1 MRSVLVMV
9 NKYDDDEGADGC
21 VANYMPISLKRRSPI
36 FSKIRERVIAKN
48 MLDHVSQNALLHIAN
63 FLIAILIDLMPAGP
77 KQQTRHSGLQRST
90 DRQTDTDGL

>member
-1 MRSVLVMV
+1 VCSVLVMV

-63 FLIAILIDLMPAGP
+63 FFNCNIDRSHACRAQAANSPQRPAAV
-77 KQQTRHSGLQRST
+77 
-90 DRQTDTDGL
+90 DRQTDGH